1 MNIGSIFLG
10 SPVIRYQCPA
20 CLSRFQILDIGF
32 LIINPVCPKV
42 EEDQDDSGIESK
54 RQAQARSYL
63 ALLPIYLIGEHRLS
77 TQLTVFFLLQKI
89 SVVVVA
95 VHKP

>member
-20 CLSRFQILDIGF
+20 CLFQ
-32 LIINPVCPKV
+32 IINPVCPKV

-77 TQLTVFFLLQKI
+77 TQLTVFLVEKI
-89 SVVVVA
+89 SVVVVV